1 MKPHGLK
8 AALSEL
14 PKSAAYRTSPLVIIV
29 LCAIAAAAI
38 NILAIMR
45 WPALKDA
52 AALLQFA
59 IFAGSALALC
69 GVAFFVIRR
78 VEARAAERRKARG
91 EPPKVATT
99 ALGTWIFATLL
110 FGGSGVFVLWASL
123 TGGDPIEGRA
133 LGAGLVGLTIGLAC
147 ARMVW
152 ARIRQR

>member
-1 MKPHGLK
+1 MKPRDLET
-8 AALSEL
+8 ALSEL
-14 PKSAAYRTSPLVIIV
+14 PKSASYRTSPLAIVV
-29 LCAIAAAAI
+29 LCVVAAAAI

-45 WPALKDA
+45 WPALKNS
-52 AALLQFA
+52 AALLQLA

-69 GVAFFVIRR
+69 GIAFFVIRR
-78 VEARAAERRKARG
+78 IETRAAKRREARG

-123 TGGDPIEGRA
+123 TGSDPIEGRA
-133 LGAGLVGLTIGLAC
+133 LGAGLAGLTIGLAC